1 MLEMRHVQVVLAAGC
16 IAVGP
21 SLWAQAAPRA
31 AFEVVS
37 IKPHKT
43 LNDGGGTRSLPDGFR
58 WTNVPFVSLIHA
70 AYGVSMDN
78 QIEGLPGWVNSE
90 YYDIEG
96 RADEKTAESW
106 KNISNKERY
115 KQQEPMFQALLAD
128 RCHFQGHLVTREL
141 PVYDLVIA
149 KGGLKMKEAPP
160 DEPGGQS
167 MGANKLEAHAN
178 STAAIAGAFQ
188 WTVGR
193 MIVDKTGLAEKK
205 FDFNL
210 TWAEDRGDGTADPG
224 PSIFT
229 ALEEELGLKL
239 VPSKGPV
246 PVLIIDHIERPSPN

>member
-1 MLEMRHVQVVLAAGC
+1 
-16 IAVGP
+16 
-21 SLWAQAAPRA
+21 
-31 AFEVVS
+31 
-37 IKPHKT
+37 
-43 LNDGGGTRSLPDGFR
+43 
-58 WTNVPFVSLIHA
+58 
-70 AYGVSMDN
+70 
-78 QIEGLPGWVNSE
+78 
-90 YYDIEG
+90 
-96 RADEKTAESW
+96 
-106 KNISNKERY
+106 
-115 KQQEPMFQALLAD
+115 MFQALLAD

-246 PVLIIDHIERPSPN
+246 RVLIIDHIERPSPN